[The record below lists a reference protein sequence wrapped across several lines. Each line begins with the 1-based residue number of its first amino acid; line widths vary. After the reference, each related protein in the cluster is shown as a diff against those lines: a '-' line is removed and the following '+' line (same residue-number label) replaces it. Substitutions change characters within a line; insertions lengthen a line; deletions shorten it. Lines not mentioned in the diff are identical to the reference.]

1 MDNKTKSFESSS
13 EIEAIVKG
21 FEQCTIQPAEFRHRQ
36 HLTAA
41 LWYMLEGDEEMAL
54 ARMREGLFRFVAHH
68 KLDPLYHETIT
79 LFWLKRI
86 RSLLE
91 SCDRERPI
99 ETLANEV
106 ISKCGDSGFIKT
118 YFSEGCLESDKARR
132 EWVEPDLRPLF

>member
-1 MDNKTKSFESSS
+1 MENKTNSFESIS

-21 FEQCTIQPAEFRHRQ
+21 FEQCTLPPAEFHHRQ
-36 HLTAA
+36 HLTVA
-41 LWYMLEGDEEMAL
+41 LWYTLEDDEQTAL

-79 LFWLKRI
+79 LFWLKWI

-91 SCDRERPI
+91 SGDRERPI
-99 ETLANEV
+99 EELANEI
-106 ISKCGDSGFIKT
+106 ISKCGGSGFINT
-118 YFSEGCLESDKARR
+118 YFSKECLESDKARR